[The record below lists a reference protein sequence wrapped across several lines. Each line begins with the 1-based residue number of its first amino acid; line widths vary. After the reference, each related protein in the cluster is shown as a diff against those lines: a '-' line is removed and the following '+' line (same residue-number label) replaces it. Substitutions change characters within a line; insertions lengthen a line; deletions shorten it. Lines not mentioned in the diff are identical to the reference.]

1 MFRRKQG
8 GSRPD
13 GQEVFQGLRTQ
24 ILNLDPA
31 EIRIEGALAGRR
43 VRGALMEMGYPNG
56 TATLVALGDGTT
68 SLYLSSG
75 GGIIGAGAHAQ
86 VATATQQFLAVVDD
100 HLALLTADAD
110 SGIPAAGRVI
120 IRALTDQGWS
130 SAEAA
135 EGDLGRGPHPLSA
148 VFHAGQGVLTELRL
162 IAESQG
168 AGA

>member
-1 MFRRKQG
+1 MFRRKQRG
-8 GSRPD
+8 GRPD

-31 EIRIEGALAGRR
+31 EIRIGGALAGRR

-75 GGIIGAGAHAQ
+75 GGIIGAGAHAR

-110 SGIPAAGRVI
+110 ADVPAAGRVI
-120 IRALTDQGWS
+120 IRARTDQGWS
-130 SAEAA
+130 GAEAA
-135 EGDLGRGPHPLSA
+135 EGDLGQGPHPLSA
-148 VFHAGQGVLTELRL
+148 VFQAGQGVLTELRM

-168 AGA
+168 TGA

>member
-1 MFRRKQG
+1 MFRRKQRG
-8 GSRPD
+8 GRPD

-31 EIRIEGALAGRR
+31 EIRMDGTLAGRR

-56 TATLVALGDGTT
+56 AATLVALGDGTT
-68 SLYLSSG
+68 SLYLSGG
-75 GGIIGAGAHAQ
+75 GGIIGAGGHAG

-100 HLALLTADAD
+100 HLALLTADAN
-110 SGIPAAGRVI
+110 SGLPATGRVI

-135 EGDLGRGPHPLSA
+135 QDDLGRSPHPLST
-148 VFHAGQGVLTELRL
+148 VFQAGHGVLTELRM

-168 AGA
+168 TGA

>member
-1 MFRRKQG
+1 MFRRKQRG
-8 GSRPD
+8 DRPD
-13 GQEVFQGLRTQ
+13 GEEVFQGLRTQ

-31 EIRIEGALAGRR
+31 EIRIDGSLAGRR

-56 TATLVALGDGTT
+56 AATLVALGDGTT

-100 HLALLTADAD
+100 HLALLTPDVD
-110 SGIPAAGRVI
+110 SGVPAAGRVI

-130 SAEAA
+130 GAEAP
-135 EGDLGRGPHPLSA
+135 EDDLGGGPHPLSA
-148 VFHAGQGVLTELRL
+148 VFHAGHGVLTELRM

-168 AGA
+168 TGA